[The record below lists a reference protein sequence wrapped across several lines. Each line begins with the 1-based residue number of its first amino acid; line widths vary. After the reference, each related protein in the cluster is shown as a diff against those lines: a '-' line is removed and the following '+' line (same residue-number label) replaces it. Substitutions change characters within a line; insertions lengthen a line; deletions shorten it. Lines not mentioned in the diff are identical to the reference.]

1 MIRQVGIPKLNEKG
15 VMQKGVMIR
24 HLVLPSYIENSKKVL
39 KWIKDNLDDKIYVSI
54 MAQYFSTYK
63 AKEYEKINRKLT
75 KEEWKEI
82 ENYIEKLE
90 IENGYM
96 QELGEHEEEYVP
108 KWDI

>member
-1 MIRQVGIPKLNEKG
+1 M
-15 VMQKGVMIR
+15 
-24 HLVLPSYIENSKKVL
+24 H
-39 KWIKDNLDDKIYVSI
+39 
-54 MAQYFSTYK
+54 
-63 AKEYEKINRKLT
+63 KINRKLT
-75 KEEWKEI
+75 KEEWKKI